1 MEEKLNNY
9 QKFQVNNSKTKYNNE
24 EQHPSKINEDEFHT
38 NSIFQ
43 NELIGKN
50 KFEEKINFDK
60 INSNE
65 INTMLSDKEIL
76 KSKEN
81 GFILIGK
88 TGVGKTSLLNIIFG
102 KTIGKVG
109 YTSKSETKLSNYY
122 CIKENIQGE
131 IVYFCIVDTPGLYD
145 CDGLDADKEQKV
157 EIIKL
162 ISKENI
168 KIKGLLF
175 LSNFQNERFDAS
187 EQISLLSYNALF
199 PLKNFWE
206 RIILIFTHYYGDPNG
221 DTKEEIK
228 ERANGQISEIF
239 NIIMKKSKKIS
250 NSVEFKDIQK
260 LYINIYSKEKNK
272 SQKINNLSIRDTL
285 LKTIKKQIQLPPMF
299 CKVRILYLEKY
310 EMEKDDKFLYDCNCY
325 FFLDINDNVIHTEC
339 KILNRYPKGSN
350 QVINRNIRFNEENF
364 IIDRNGNINK
374 ITNEKNVIKDFIQKY
389 KGEGLTCISIIS
401 FVSGFFFPPSFIIT
415 VPSLVGG
422 VIFLKRKYYDGR
434 QEINRNDIEM
444 ENNDNNDS
452 VNGYQWD

>member
-162 ISKENI
+162 
-168 KIKGLLF
+168 
-175 LSNFQNERFDAS
+175 
-187 EQISLLSYNALF
+187 
-199 PLKNFWE
+199 
-206 RIILIFTHYYGDPNG
+206 
-221 DTKEEIK
+221 
-228 ERANGQISEIF
+228 
-239 NIIMKKSKKIS
+239 
-250 NSVEFKDIQK
+250 
-260 LYINIYSKEKNK
+260 
-272 SQKINNLSIRDTL
+272 
-285 LKTIKKQIQLPPMF
+285 
-299 CKVRILYLEKY
+299 
-310 EMEKDDKFLYDCNCY
+310 
-325 FFLDINDNVIHTEC
+325 
-339 KILNRYPKGSN
+339 
-350 QVINRNIRFNEENF
+350 
-364 IIDRNGNINK
+364 
-374 ITNEKNVIKDFIQKY
+374 
-389 KGEGLTCISIIS
+389 
-401 FVSGFFFPPSFIIT
+401 FV
-415 VPSLVGG
+415 
-422 VIFLKRKYYDGR
+422 K
-434 QEINRNDIEM
+434 
-444 ENNDNNDS
+444 
-452 VNGYQWD
+452 